1 MNLDQP
7 IPLVIEQKQKPASTK
22 SVQQPCPKLLKEDN
36 RKYNILNKF
45 RCVVGKSY
53 VKLSLDNKWNLILF
67 FSAQE
72 IPLLHNYDTV
82 QWIMV
87 VQVLIFLASLQKA
100 YFYLKI

>member
-7 IPLVIEQKQKPASTK
+7 IPLVIEKKQLPASTK
-22 SVQQPCPKLLKEDN
+22 SVQQPYLKLLKEDK

-45 RCVVGKSY
+45 RCVVGKTY
-53 VKLSLDNKWNLILF
+53 IKLSLDNKWNLMLF

-72 IPLLHNYDTV
+72 IPLLHNYDMV

>member
-1 MNLDQP
+1 M
-7 IPLVIEQKQKPASTK
+7 
-22 SVQQPCPKLLKEDN
+22 
-36 RKYNILNKF
+36 
-45 RCVVGKSY
+45 
-53 VKLSLDNKWNLILF
+53 LF